1 MPAFDAILFDF
12 DGVLLDSEP
21 AHCECWAAVLEP
33 LGVRLTW
40 EFYRGH
46 CIGVDDRE
54 MVRML
59 AVRADP
65 PLDWNRLWALYP
77 AKKRLFQ
84 RRMAA
89 DPAFHPALDG
99 LLAELHARHKL
110 AVVSSSAVSEI
121 SPLLEA
127 GNLRHHFDTVVGGG
141 DVTRHKPAPEPY
153 LLAASRLSA
162 RAPLVVEDSEAGI
175 ASGRAAGFEVLPV
188 RSPAEVPELLRRVV
202 LGGADPQVRA
212 GRPRPA
218 PRSRS

>member
-21 AHCECWAAVLEP
+21 VHCECWAAVLETE
-33 LGVRLTW
+33 GVRLTW

-59 AVRADP
+59 AARSDP
-65 PLDWNRLWALYP
+65 PRDWTALWALYP
-77 AKKRLFQ
+77 AKKSLFQ

-89 DPAFHPALDG
+89 APAFHPELDG
-99 LLAELHARHKL
+99 LLAGLHARHKL

-121 SPLLEA
+121 EPLLEA
-127 GNLRHHFDTVVGGG
+127 GGLRHRFDTVVGG
-141 DVTRHKPAPEPY
+141 DSVTRHKPDPEPY
-153 LLAASRLSA
+153 RLAASRLGA

-175 ASGRAAGFEVLPV
+175 ASGRAAGFEVLCV
-188 RSPAEVPELLRRVV
+188 RGPAEVPGLLRSVV
-202 LGGADPQVRA
+202 LCK
-212 GRPRPA
+212 
-218 PRSRS
+218 